1 MQPCRRPK
9 LLMLLTAGLVVAPSC
24 RAHTGAELPAGGP
37 TSAGVAAAGEGQRL
51 VRPGSPGEP
60 SRVVSFAEAIGEPLR
75 HTEADVRF
83 MQGMIAHHLQAIEM
97 TDLVADRTSRAD
109 VLLLAQ
115 RIKASQSDELELMEK
130 WLRDRGEEVPGAH
143 AHHAGDHAR
152 MPGML
157 SRAEIARLAAAA
169 GPEFDRLF
177 LAAMVIHH
185 EGALVMVADLF
196 DTPGAAQEEE
206 IFTFASHVEADQRI
220 EIARMHRLLRAGS

>member
-1 MQPCRRPK
+1 MQPRRRPI
-9 LLMLLTAGLVVAPSC
+9 LLSLLVAGLVIAPSC
-24 RAHTGAELPAGGP
+24 RATSPNDGP
-37 TSAGVAAAGEGQRL
+37 TGGSAAAGDAAARDGQRL

-60 SRVVSFAEAIGEPLR
+60 SRVVSFDEAIGEPLR

-97 TDLVADRTSRAD
+97 TDLVADRTSRGD
-109 VLLLAQ
+109 ILLLAQ
-115 RIKASQSDELELMEK
+115 RIKASQADELELMEK
-130 WLRDRGEEVPGAH
+130 WLRDRGAEVPGAH

-157 SRAEIARLAAAA
+157 SRAEMARLAAAT

-185 EGALVMVADLF
+185 EGALVMVAELF
-196 DTPGAAQEEE
+196 ETPGAAQEEE